1 MFEKFLNIFRIPEL
15 RKRLFFAFAVLVLY
29 RLGTSIPVPG
39 IEISL
44 LEQYFSKNAGSLLN
58 MFDVFAGGAFM
69 KFSIFA
75 LGIMPYISA
84 SIILQLLAAVIPALD
99 QLKKEGELGQKK
111 ITQYTRLGTVLIAMI
126 QSFGVSMWIKGF
138 RVDGLPV
145 VVMDQAL
152 FVFMAILTITA
163 GTILLMWMGEL
174 ITERGISNGISL
186 IIFAGIVCRLP
197 AAAIEMYKKI
207 SIGEFNAVFVLI
219 VIMIFVGIIAF
230 IVLIEQG
237 QRRIPVQYAQRV
249 IGRKV
254 YGSQNTHIPI
264 KINPV
269 GVMPIIFA
277 SSIMMFP
284 AQIASYIA
292 LKFPI
297 FNNVARWLGPD
308 HALHIII
315 YGLLIV
321 FFTYFYTYVTYKPD
335 DMAENLKKY
344 GGFIPG
350 IRPGETTSQYFTY
363 VLNRL
368 VLSGAIAV
376 ALIAIL
382 PNILNNGMKLPAE
395 LAYLM
400 GGTSIMIVVGVDLD
414 LMKHIESHLLMRHYD
429 GLVKSGKMRGRWK

>member
-1 MFEKFLNIFRIPEL
+1 
-15 RKRLFFAFAVLVLY
+15 
-29 RLGTSIPVPG
+29 LGAHIPVPG
-39 IEISL
+39 IEINL
-44 LEQYFSKNAGSLLN
+44 LEEYFSKNAGSLLN

-84 SIILQLLAAVIPALD
+84 SIILQLLAMVIPALE

-111 ITQYTRLGTVLIAMI
+111 ITQYTRVGTVAIAMI

-138 RVDGLPV
+138 RVHDGIPV
-145 VVMDQAL
+145 VMMDPVL
-152 FVFMAILTITA
+152 FVFMSILTITA

-197 AAAIEMYKKI
+197 AAAIALYRKI
-207 SIGEFNAVFVLI
+207 YAGDFNAVFVLM
-219 VIMIFVGIIAF
+219 VILIFVGIIAF

-264 KINPV
+264 KINPA

-284 AQIASYIA
+284 AQIASYIG
-292 LKFPI
+292 LKFPV
-297 FNNVARWLGPD
+297 FNTVARWFGPD
-308 HALHIII
+308 HVVHIII

-321 FFTYFYTYVTYKPD
+321 FFTYFYTDVIYKPD
-335 DMAENLKKY
+335 DMAENLKKH

-350 IRPGETTSQYFTY
+350 IRPGENTAHYFSY

-376 ALIAIL
+376 AVIAIL
-382 PNILNNGMKLPAE
+382 PNILNQGMNIPTE